1 MEAMEPSFRKN
12 ILNSPRILEGPWILI
27 KKILCIFWLLPTC
40 LLKSSTIFKTS
51 FAIYVVVLPI
61 LPKPPELARRTRL
74 PAGES
79 PRRPGRRWGGGR
91 LWAAGRRPGP
101 LPRISVPPCAP
112 GPSGGWGPSQL
123 SEQQGAPRPT
133 AFLELSPLPLEAG
146 PRVPCGFHCV
156 RLRWPSTFPFRDTET
171 VGPEVR

>member
-1 MEAMEPSFRKN
+1 MMEAMEPSFRKN

-91 LWAAGRRPGP
+91 LWAAGPQTWAPPQDLSAALCSRTFWRVGP
-101 LPRISVPPCAP
+101 LAVI
-112 GPSGGWGPSQL
+112 
-123 SEQQGAPRPT
+123 
-133 AFLELSPLPLEAG
+133 
-146 PRVPCGFHCV
+146 
-156 RLRWPSTFPFRDTET
+156 
-171 VGPEVR
+171 